1 MLLKAVGHA
10 LERGRRWLANWGT
23 ICSIMTHELDHKDP
37 THLSWTDKEHAFAAC
52 EMDYYE
58 MLLKMIPE
66 CIPLERAAIY
76 FSR

>member
-1 MLLKAVGHA
+1 
-10 LERGRRWLANWGT
+10 
-23 ICSIMTHELDHKDP
+23 MTHELDHKDP